1 MDAGALHI
9 SNCNYAA
16 DALLDYVRSW
26 LARDKQ
32 LLDEVVLRSA
42 LMRPSGA
49 DLHHV
54 ITRVDVLAKPQNAA
68 TSMTADYGR
77 FLFTQRC

>member
-9 SNCNYAA
+9 SNCNYIA
-16 DALLDYVRSW
+16 DALLDYVRSL

-32 LLDEVVLRSA
+32 LLGEVVLRSA

-54 ITRVDVLAKPQNAA
+54 ITRIDVLAKPQNAA